1 MKVLIDIGGYDT
13 EEVTVECINLEFLM
27 QHFHVVAYGD
37 FVAPFAP
44 MITIGELME
53 TIEPDKAEFI
63 PDPVKEK
70 EYFNAVQEWRQLG
83 KEIGIRI

>member
-1 MKVLIDIGGYDT
+1 
-13 EEVTVECINLEFLM
+13 
-27 QHFHVVAYGD
+27 
-37 FVAPFAP
+37 
-44 MITIGELME
+44 ME

-70 EYFNAVQEWRQLG
+70 EYFNAVQEWRQLC